1 MLAASGLG
9 SARSRDRHLLPSV
22 LGAAWLA
29 RIKAMAEIHS
39 TEDLLKALKEHPE
52 WKSAVRDELLE
63 EELAE
68 LPARVTRIDERL
80 TRHLE
85 QLTEKLDQIAERVAD
100 LD

>member
-1 MLAASGLG
+1 MAAGGLG
-9 SARSRDRHLLPSV
+9 SARSRDRHLLTSI
-22 LGAAWLA
+22 LGTAWRA

-52 WKSAVRDELLE
+52 WKSAVRDALLE
-63 EELAE
+63 EELLE
-68 LPARVTRIDERL
+68 LPARVTRMDERL